1 MQEIADRS
9 AAEPAAWSIRSGR
22 LLQFGPDWPESGDRL
37 AFDACSGDYWVLDEL
52 GHHVVQRLL
61 ESGVL
66 SAETLQPEAGL
77 PGGVEGLEPVL
88 ARLQEA
94 GLIQAARGTSC

>member
-1 MQEIADRS
+1 M
-9 AAEPAAWSIRSGR
+9 
-22 LLQFGPDWPESGDRL
+22 
-37 AFDACSGDYWVLDEL
+37 
-52 GHHVVQRLL
+52 VQRLL

-77 PGGVEGLEPVL
+77 TGGVEGLEPVL

-94 GLIQAARGTSC
+94 GLIQAARGPSC

>member
-1 MQEIADRS
+1 M
-9 AAEPAAWSIRSGR
+9 
-22 LLQFGPDWPESGDRL
+22 
-37 AFDACSGDYWVLDEL
+37 
-52 GHHVVQRLL
+52 VQRLL

-94 GLIQAARGTSC
+94 GLIQAARGPSC